1 VAPVWRG
8 VARRGGGTAISELDR
23 LGPDSRRVA
32 AGRDT
37 VERRGGRPEWRCHA
51 ERMVYVLL
59 ASAIVAE
66 VLGTTAL
73 KFSDGFTRLWPSTV
87 TVVMYVISFVLL
99 AQTLKTMAVGTAY
112 AIWSAVGTALIAA
125 IGMVFLGEAAT
136 WTRMLGIALV
146 IAGVV
151 ILNLA
156 ENPVAS

>member
-1 VAPVWRG
+1 
-8 VARRGGGTAISELDR
+8 
-23 LGPDSRRVA
+23 
-32 AGRDT
+32 
-37 VERRGGRPEWRCHA
+37 
-51 ERMVYVLL
+51 MVYVLL
-59 ASAIVAE
+59 AGAIVAE

-73 KFSDGFTRLWPSTV
+73 KFSDGFTKLWPSTV

-112 AIWSAVGTALIAA
+112 AIWSAAGTALIAA

-136 WTRMLGIALV
+136 WARMLGIALV

-156 ENPVAS
+156 ENPVAT